1 MWVET
6 DFFFQE
12 REKKAKKKAAASTA
26 AANLEEPTEVVAD
39 ASEPEKVDVNADAPV
54 PAPFSLKD
62 KIQKENTIRYRNR
75 TKGPE
80 SLPRAI
86 LKRKKS
92 TNYWIWAAPA
102 ALMVLIL
109 LALGYYYLV

>member
-1 MWVET
+1 MAE
-6 DFFFQE
+6 
-12 REKKAKKKAAASTA
+12 
-26 AANLEEPTEVVAD
+26 
-39 ASEPEKVDVNADAPV
+39 ASESEKVDVNADSRIPAPV
-54 PAPFSLKD
+54 SVKD
-62 KIQKENTIRYRNR
+62 KVQKENTIRYRNR

-102 ALMVLIL
+102 ALVVLIL
-109 LALGYYYLV
+109 LALGYYYLI